1 MLCSTGRN
9 NTEARLPRPPYRYK
23 SASVIASIRIAP
35 TVSVRIVI
43 MIIVW
48 LAKAER
54 SHLDSEPLL
63 RPGRARREREST
75 ERGRGDGKGGHAAK
89 PQPSDLAQHPDF
101 LRRADN
107 QSLA

>member
-1 MLCSTGRN
+1 MADSPIIMNALFDRTKQYGG
-9 NTEARLPRPPYRYK
+9 APP
-23 SASVIASIRIAP
+23 AA
-35 TVSVRIVI
+35 SVRIVI

-48 LAKAER
+48 LAKAEAER

>member
-48 LAKAER
+48 LAKAEAER

-75 ERGRGDGKGGHAAK
+75 GRGDGKGGHAAK